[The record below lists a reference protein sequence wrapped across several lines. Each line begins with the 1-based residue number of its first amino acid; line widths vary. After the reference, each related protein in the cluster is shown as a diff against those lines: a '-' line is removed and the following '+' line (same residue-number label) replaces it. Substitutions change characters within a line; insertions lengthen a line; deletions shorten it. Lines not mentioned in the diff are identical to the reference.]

1 MAPVAQSAGRG
12 TANSAR
18 RRMRGSLLLGMLIGL
33 VVGLTIAVIVA
44 IFVTRAP
51 VPFLKKDGRG
61 AEKALELRPGE
72 ALPDPNRPAA
82 KAGEAQPGLPAPIGV
97 PGAGSAPTA
106 VAPAGVPGAEVDG
119 AEKTSYMLQAGAF
132 RNQDDADGVKAK
144 LALIG
149 FEARVI
155 PGEAGGQVLHRVRVG
170 PFATLDEMN
179 KARAR
184 LAESGIETA
193 AVRQK

>member
-1 MAPVAQSAGRG
+1 M
-12 TANSAR
+12 
-18 RRMRGSLLLGMLIGL
+18 MLGLLIGL
-33 VVGLTIAVIVA
+33 VLGLAIAVIVA
-44 IFVTRAP
+44 IVVTRAP
-51 VPFLKKDGRG
+51 VPFLNKAGRG
-61 AEKALELRPGE
+61 PEKALELRPGE

-82 KAGEAQPGLPAPIGV
+82 KAGEMQPGTPAPFAA
-97 PGAGSAPTA
+97 PG
-106 VAPAGVPGAEVDG
+106 PAGVPQPSASGQPAPGAESDG

-132 RNQDDADGVKAK
+132 RNQDDAEGVKAK

-149 FEARVI
+149 FEARVV
-155 PGEAGGQVLHRVRVG
+155 PAEAGGQPLHRVRVG

-184 LAESGIETA
+184 LAESGVETA